1 MPKPVVVI
9 AEGDEERHRLIG
21 RFLHDQGLVVRDC
34 ARAAEVLSAIHQSS
48 VDVIGV
54 WLASGGPHDGVST
67 AAEIRRFN
75 QQIPL
80 ILVVSDG
87 SEARAIAAIRA
98 GVTDYLPHPLSLD
111 DLTASVLRCLAYPC
125 PATEA
130 VSTNGHARVPEPLL
144 ASRIVGESQ
153 AIRKLKAC
161 LGKMAATDSTVLIT
175 GESGTGKELVAELI
189 HKNSPRA
196 RKPMVCINCAA
207 LPDGL
212 LESELFGFER
222 GAFTGA
228 HAAYQGKLRLA
239 DGGTVLFDEIG
250 DMSLAAQAKVLRTI
264 ESKEIFRLGG
274 KAGIAIDVRII
285 AATNLELERC
295 VEDGRFRKD
304 LYFRLNVA
312 RIHLPPLRERKEDLP
327 LLVEHYVR
335 ELNRRFGR
343 DIEGM
348 DADALESFLMYDWPG
363 NIRELKYL
371 LEAVY
376 INLAPFSKTI
386 AVTDLPEPFQ
396 GRPAG
401 QGSRSAV
408 ERDRMLAALCA
419 TQWNKSKAAE
429 QLHWSRMT
437 LYRKMHK
444 YQIPFLATQVSQAPV
459 TASRRSIDPPIGI
472 TTRSS

>member
-1 MPKPVVVI
+1 
-9 AEGDEERHRLIG
+9 G
-21 RFLHDQGLVVRDC
+21 
-34 ARAAEVLSAIHQSS
+34 AAEVLSAVQQSPA
-48 VDVIGV
+48 DVIGF
-54 WLASGGPHDGVST
+54 WLTSGGPHDGVSK
-67 AAEIRRFN
+67 AGEIRRFN
-75 QQIPL
+75 RQIPL

-98 GVTDYLPHPLSLD
+98 GVTDYLPQPLSLD
-111 DLTASVLRCLAYPC
+111 ELSASVMRCLAHPC
-125 PATEA
+125 PGNEA
-130 VSTNGHARVPEPLL
+130 VSTNGHARVPDLWP

-153 AIRKLKAC
+153 AIRKLKTC
-161 LGKMAATDSTVLIT
+161 LGKIAVTDSTVLIT
-175 GESGTGKELVAELI
+175 GESGTGKELVSELI
-189 HKNSPRA
+189 HKHSPRA
-196 RKPMVCINCAA
+196 LKPMVCINCAA
-207 LPDGL
+207 LPEGL

-285 AATNLELERC
+285 AATNQELERR

-312 RIHLPPLRERKEDLP
+312 RIHLPPLRDRKEDIP
-327 LLVEHYVR
+327 LLVEQYVR

-343 DIEGM
+343 EIEGM
-348 DADALESFLMYDWPG
+348 DGDALESFLMYDWPG

-396 GRPAG
+396 GRSAG
-401 QGSRSAV
+401 HGEPSAV
-408 ERDRMLAALCA
+408 ERDRMLAVLCA

-459 TASRRSIDPPIGI
+459 TASRRSIL
-472 TTRSS
+472 